1 MLIQRVARRS
11 LLFYRNQMQLC
22 YVVLAVTLLFM
33 LTSCSLPFSSV
44 PATPT
49 PTSTT
54 TLFSPGPSPAA
65 TLLAPPPQHCPL
77 SPPVA
82 FKVFPKGWGGYNI
95 DQKLTGHAPVWEDF
109 ITPDRPLHLETGNA
123 YNPWPGVK
131 VLWEVGPNYT
141 QPVTIK
147 VTNLRTGEPTWWET
161 GLGAPREWVLVADQP
176 GDRGSPEP
184 GWHEWAS
191 SVFFF
196 QAGCYAMDVSWPASQ
211 GWPAGHWRII
221 FPVGR

>member
-1 MLIQRVARRS
+1 MLIHHVKRCS
-11 LLFYRNQMQLC
+11 LLYNRIQIRLFCAALS
-22 YVVLAVTLLFM
+22 VTLLYM

-44 PATPT
+44 TATPT
-49 PTSTT
+49 PAATA
-54 TLFSPGPSPAA
+54 TLFAPGPSPVP
-65 TLLAPPPQHCPL
+65 TLLAQAPQHCPT
-77 SPPVA
+77 SPSVDS
-82 FKVFPKGWGGYNI
+82 KIFPKGWGGYDI
-95 DQKLTGHAPVWEDF
+95 DQRLTGHAPVWEDF
-109 ITPDRPLHLETGNA
+109 IAPSRPLHLEMGNS
-123 YNPWPGVK
+123 YNPWPGEK
-131 VLWEVGPNYT
+131 VLWEVGPNYA

-161 GLGAPREWVLVADQP
+161 GLGAPREWVLVQDQA

-196 QAGCYAMDVSWPASQ
+196 QAGCYAMDVSWPGGQ